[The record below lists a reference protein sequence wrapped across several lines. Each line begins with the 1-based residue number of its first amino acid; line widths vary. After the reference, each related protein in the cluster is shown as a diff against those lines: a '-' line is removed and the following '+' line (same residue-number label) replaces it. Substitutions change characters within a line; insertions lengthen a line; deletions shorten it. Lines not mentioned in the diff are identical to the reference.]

1 MTREAFERGAQIAR
15 ERFGA
20 ECREFD
26 IALWGMAEVFKAAGR
41 PETTPRDMA
50 DRWHYPLASAAPNYN
65 GFDNWAKVF
74 PMVCKGLESAERAP
88 YEAREFLSGR
98 SIGMSPGYH
107 AEQTLAELNH
117 PPTIDRRADQL
128 LDSEIK
134 RKFPKVRR
142 GSKRFK
148 ELADSKR
155 DLARQFVRDDLSAQ
169 YARQLAEARQRFAEE
184 SKRLDVVAKHAAH
197 LQSLAADLVAL
208 DPLCEVAAAIRTAGD
223 SLAARVSAKLA
234 NNARILDTL
243 TAQLGAPDLVAV

>member
-1 MTREAFERGAQIAR
+1 MSREAFERGAQIAR
-15 ERFGA
+15 EKFGA

-41 PETTPRDMA
+41 PETTPMEMSV
-50 DRWHYPLASAAPNYN
+50 RWHYPLASAAPNYN

-74 PMVCKGLESAERAP
+74 PIVCKGYDSPERAP

-98 SIGMSPGYH
+98 SSGMSPAYY

-117 PPTIDRRADQL
+117 PPAIDRRANQL

-134 RKFPKVRR
+134 RAFPKVRR

-155 DLARQFVRDDLSAQ
+155 DKARELVRADLSAQ
-169 YARQLAEARQRFAEE
+169 YARQVAEARQRFAAEA
-184 SKRLDVVAKHAAH
+184 KRLAKVADHAAH
-197 LQSLAADLVAL
+197 LQELAADLAAL
-208 DPLCEVAAAIRTAGD
+208 NPLCEVSAALKSAGD
-223 SLAARVSAKLA
+223 SLAGRVSATIA
-234 NNARILDTL
+234 NNGRILDKLSAGL
-243 TAQLGAPDLVAV
+243 TVSDLVAV